1 MTVTTQQTRRPR
13 PRRRTTGG
21 AFARRPLPGL
31 VAAGL
36 TATLLLTGC
45 GFQIQDRVCGSGH
58 YPVKAVGN
66 PDGGDC
72 VADGQEPPEGWVRY
86 PAGKVPE
93 YVGDKWDRYWST
105 VVVDE
110 EGRPVQG

>member
-1 MTVTTQQTRRPR
+1 MTVQQTRRI
-13 PRRRTTGG
+13 
-21 AFARRPLPGL
+21 LPVL
-31 VAAGL
+31 AVAGL

-45 GFQIQDRVCGSGH
+45 SLQERVCGSGR

-86 PAGKVPE
+86 PAGQVPE
-93 YVGDKWDRYWST
+93 YVGDEWDRYWAT
-105 VVVDE
+105 VTVDKD
-110 EGRPVQG
+110 GRMVSN